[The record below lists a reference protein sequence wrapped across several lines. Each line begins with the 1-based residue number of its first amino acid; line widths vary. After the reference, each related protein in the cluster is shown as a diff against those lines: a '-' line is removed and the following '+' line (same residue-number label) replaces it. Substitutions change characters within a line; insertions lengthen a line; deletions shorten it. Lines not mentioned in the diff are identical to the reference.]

1 MTREEAFN
9 FLSSQVKNQNLIKH
23 HLAAEAVMK
32 ALYTKLNPQG
42 SPDELEKWGMVGLL
56 HDADYE
62 LSKNHPEKHSLIL
75 EEKIGNQLS
84 PDVLYAIKSHAF
96 AYNLVE
102 PKSQMDW
109 AMYASDELTGLIIA
123 AMLIQPASPAGG
135 PDKKLSSLT
144 VDFILNRFKEP
155 TFAKGAN
162 REQIK
167 MCESKLG
174 ISLNEFINI
183 ALLAMQSIAQELE
196 TKN

>member
-9 FLSSQVKNQNLIKH
+9 FLSSQVKNPNLIKH

-32 ALYTKLNPQG
+32 ALYAKLNPQVN
-42 SPDELEKWGMVGLL
+42 PAELEKWGLVGLL

-75 EEKIGNQLS
+75 EKKIGNQLP

-96 AYNLVE
+96 QYNLVE

-109 AMYASDELTGLIIA
+109 AMYCSDELTGLIIA
-123 AMLIQPASPAGG
+123 AMLIH

-144 VDFILNRFKEP
+144 VDFILNRFNEP
-155 TFAKGAN
+155 LFAKGAN

-167 MCESKLG
+167 TCESKLG
-174 ISLNEFINI
+174 ISLNEFINT

-196 TKN
+196 KNN